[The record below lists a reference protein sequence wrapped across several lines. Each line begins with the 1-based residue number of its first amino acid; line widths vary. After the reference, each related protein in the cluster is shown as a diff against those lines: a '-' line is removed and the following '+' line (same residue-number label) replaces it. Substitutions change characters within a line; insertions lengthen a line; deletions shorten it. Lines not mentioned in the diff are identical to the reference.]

1 MLTAILKIEDTNK
14 LYRLATVL
22 AVITILYNLIEGLIS
37 VYFGYDDETLAL
49 FGFGV
54 DSFVEVISGAGIL
67 HMLTRIKLNPDT
79 SRDNFEKTALKITG
93 TGFYVLTAGIVVT
106 SIINLITSHAP
117 DTTFWGVVISSISIV
132 TMWVLIQFKLTVGKK
147 LNSNAI
153 IADANCTKACLYLSI
168 ILLASSLGY
177 ELTGIGGIDS
187 IGALAIAYFTFKEG
201 RESFEKTKGGH
212 CGCDDECSA

>member
-1 MLTAILKIEDTNK
+1 MVTAILELEDKNK
-14 LYRLATVL
+14 LYRLATIL
-22 AVITILYNLIEGLIS
+22 ALVTISYNLIEGLIS
-37 VYFGYDDETLAL
+37 VYLGFEDETLAL

-67 HMLTRIKLNPDT
+67 HMLTRIKLNPN
-79 SRDNFEKTALKITG
+79 SNRDNFEKTALRITG
-93 TGFYVLTAGIVVT
+93 TGFYILTAGIVVT
-106 SIINLITSHAP
+106 SIINLVTSHNP
-117 DTTFWGVVISSISIV
+117 ETTIWGVIISSISII
-132 TMWVLIQFKLTVGKK
+132 TMWLLIQFKLSVGKK

-187 IGALAIAYFTFKEG
+187 VGALLIAYFTFKEG
-201 RESFEKTKGGH
+201 REAFEKTKGGN
-212 CGCDDECSA
+212 CGCDDECTA

>member
-1 MLTAILKIEDTNK
+1 MVTAILQLEDKNK
-14 LYRLATVL
+14 LYRLATIL
-22 AVITILYNLIEGLIS
+22 AIITITYNIIEGLIS
-37 VYFGYDDETLAL
+37 IYFGFEDETLAL

-79 SRDNFEKTALKITG
+79 DRDNFEKTALRITG

-106 SIINLITSHAP
+106 SIINLINSHSP
-117 DTTFWGVVISSISIV
+117 ETTIWGVIISSISII
-132 TMWVLIQFKLTVGKK
+132 TMWLLIHFKLSVGKK

-168 ILLASSLGY
+168 ILLISSLGY

-187 IGALAIAYFTFKEG
+187 IGALLIAYFTFKEG
-201 RESFEKTKGGH
+201 RESFAKAKGG
-212 CGCDDECSA
+212 GCDDECRT